1 MRHTDSD
8 TNKAIYDLASEDEWR
23 RALDAVRRAES
34 LPVWNSHI
42 PAALCDE
49 LDVIFDLLYRVE
61 QRLESRM
68 TKGKAETE
76 ERV

>member
-1 MRHTDSD
+1 MRHTDPD
-8 TNKAIYDLASEDEWR
+8 TNEAIYDLASEDEWR
-23 RALDAVRRAES
+23 RALDAVRRAEL

-61 QRLESRM
+61 QRLESRV
-68 TKGKAETE
+68 TSGKADTKEY
-76 ERV
+76 V